1 MEGEMQCK
9 QIQSDTGRK
18 KSELENE
25 SLELTISTQES
36 GLAKLSISSCVSKR
50 GLNWSQQEAGLE
62 Y

>member
-25 SLELTISTQES
+25 GLELTISTQES

-50 GLNWSQQEAGLE
+50 GLN
-62 Y
+62 